1 MTLINRRSIQLPIS
15 LHGMEGSTVRFDAL
29 YVRYRP
35 EKGMIK
41 IARRETLGPGG
52 NNERA
57 EAVSHSPGTPFIQR
71 TEKKG
76 NCSDCNRGTHLL
88 WSTGPI
94 DYRLCQACA
103 KRRGPPYRHAIT
115 VFLKAIHV

>member
-1 MTLINRRSIQLPIS
+1 
-15 LHGMEGSTVRFDAL
+15 MEGSTVRFDAL

-71 TEKKG
+71 TRKKG

-94 DYRLCQACA
+94 DYRLCQGCA
-103 KRRGPPYRHAIT
+103 KRRGGAYLSTIKNF
-115 VFLKAIHV
+115 VISV